1 MLDRLIDS
9 PLLLAGAMAV
19 LSVINYALGL
29 SVVRAYA
36 RQHFLERDEFRPPG
50 IAGRAQS
57 DASRLA
63 LSFVGAAV
71 VIVATLLMD
80 RVGREVI
87 GGGFFVMQV
96 ATLGSNVTDLLA
108 MQGLRRAGA
117 AEGRLRYSAGYRYRA
132 AAARLIGASIVAGLV
147 AFLFRSTPFLVG
159 AVLLLATAGGWYRRA
174 RQADRRS

>member
-9 PLLLAGAMAV
+9 PAFLAGAIAV
-19 LSVINYALGL
+19 SCVLNYALGQ
-29 SVVRAYA
+29 SVVRAFA
-36 RQHFLERDEFRPPG
+36 RQQFLERDELRPPG

-63 LSFVGAAV
+63 LSFVAAAV
-71 VIVATLLMD
+71 VSVGTLLID
-80 RVGREVI
+80 RFGREAI
-87 GGGFFVMQV
+87 SGGFFVMQV
-96 ATLGSNVTDLLA
+96 ATLGSNVADLLA
-108 MQGLRRAGA
+108 MRSLRRPGA
-117 AEGRLRYSAGYRYRA
+117 AEGRLRYSAGYQYRA

-159 AVLLLATAGGWYRRA
+159 AVLLLATAVGWYRRA